1 MLEDE
6 INLQKIKILK
16 KEETIKKS
24 DFEPTIRIPEK
35 IYIPDNYINDLDVKM
50 SMYKRISLITNDKEK
65 DNLIVELIDRFG
77 KLPLEVNNL
86 FRLIQIKIMCI
97 KFNIELIDFG
107 RKGILF
113 SFYKNLPLNREKI
126 LKLAMSNKKFIIRN
140 DLKLFFDFN
149 GVLEDNRFEL
159 IKKIINKI
167 N

>member
-1 MLEDE
+1 
-6 INLQKIKILK
+6 
-16 KEETIKKS
+16 
-24 DFEPTIRIPEK
+24 
-35 IYIPDNYINDLDVKM
+35 
-50 SMYKRISLITNDKEK
+50 MYKRISLITNDKEK

-86 FRLIQIKIMCI
+86 FKLIQIKIMCI
-97 KFNIELIDFG
+97 KFNIDLIDFG

-140 DLKLFFDFN
+140 DLRLFFDFN